1 MGLWS
6 KGALWTKPAKSRQP
20 CGIKQPSLI
29 TWPCGMKQVC
39 GIKNPVPIPQLQ
51 SNGHK
56 QAHERRS
63 GSDDSAGRGR
73 SETND
78 VVEKICFSL
87 GHWKGSSV
95 CGRGRRLAAVPKPPQ
110 DASHMHPSLPLP
122 SGACWRVWRLPPP
135 GMQKNMARAARHK
148 LRCRMSERGGS
159 EGWPPIFS
167 RG

>member
-39 GIKNPVPIPQLQ
+39 GIKSPVPIPQLQ

-78 VVEKICFSL
+78 VVENLFFSGPLERVICLGPWAPIGGGAETSPRCFPYASKPPSSL
-87 GHWKGSSV
+87 WRLLACLALAPTRDAEKYGAGSS
-95 CGRGRRLAAVPKPPQ
+95 PQ
-110 DASHMHPSLPLP
+110 APLP
-122 SGACWRVWRLPPP
+122 NV
-135 GMQKNMARAARHK
+135 
-148 LRCRMSERGGS
+148 
-159 EGWPPIFS
+159 
-167 RG
+167 